1 MRLLLD
7 THVLAWWVFDD
18 ARLPPGTREMVGIS
32 DEVFVSAVSAYEIS
46 RKYHL
51 GKWPEARP
59 LIDSFEGI
67 AAAESFSILGLKAL
81 HAINAG
87 KLPNEHRDP
96 FDRLIAAQAITE
108 GMELVSADKAL
119 RSLGIELVWR

>member
-1 MRLLLD
+1 MKLLLD

-18 ARLPPGTREMVGIS
+18 ARLPPATRELIGVS

-51 GKWPEARP
+51 GKWPEAEP
-59 LIDSFEGI
+59 LIDGFERI

-87 KLPNEHRDP
+87 KLPGEHRDP
-96 FDRLIAAQAITE
+96 FDRLIAAQASTE
-108 GMELVSADKAL
+108 GMGLVSADKVL
-119 RSLGIELVWR
+119 RHLGLEPIWR

>member
-18 ARLPPGTREMVGIS
+18 SRLPPTIRELIGIS
-32 DEVFVSAVSAYEIS
+32 DEVFVSAVSAYEIC

-51 GKWPEARP
+51 GKWPEAKP
-59 LIDSFEGI
+59 LVDGFERI
-67 AAAESFSILGLKAL
+67 VATESFSILNLTAL

-87 KLPNEHRDP
+87 KLPAEHRDP
-96 FDRLIAAQAITE
+96 FDRLIAAQATTE
-108 GMELVSADKAL
+108 GMGLVSSDKLL
-119 RSLGIELVWR
+119 RYLGLEPIWP